1 MVIGGKNAS
10 ILADNAKGKTTIYN
24 AFTWL
29 ISGKDSFNRSDFGI
43 KPLDENGQ
51 EVHFIEVEVEA
62 ELLVDG
68 KPMKMKKVLTE
79 NWVKPRGQTEQEYK
93 GNNTAYFFDEVPM
106 GATQYK
112 AKVDE
117 LIGEEVFRLLTN
129 PLYFNQHYKLPK
141 LTDWQSR
148 RALLFEMCGDIS
160 DETIIQMN
168 PNLAKL
174 PEVLDGKSIDD
185 RKAIIAQSIKKL
197 NEQIIVIG
205 PKINENMRLI
215 PETAT
220 DYTATEQR
228 LKTLK
233 MELEGIEKELT
244 DAGNVAQVHMKKQQE
259 LFSLK
264 NQLENVKSRIFKDA
278 NKDYQKLTERKRVLE
293 SEKFNKESLM
303 RQHQNNIE
311 SNNIIITANGKERE
325 LLIAEW
331 KRLSAELQNAQT
343 MEFVEPDEDFTC
355 PTCKQELPADDKE
368 KKIAELRANF
378 ETQMEAQIRQ
388 LRQKIDANV
397 ARGKD
402 IATKTTELKAL
413 NDRAESIIQE
423 IKKDIEAIN
432 AELITVSAELDK
444 PTAEPDYSADAEYN
458 ELSDKIKEL
467 EAELNKPVE
476 DISLELRAKKNAAT
490 SEIED
495 CNRILNNK
503 RVAEEAKARIE
514 ELKQQEKDL
523 SVQKSQLE
531 GQLNLITE
539 FIKAKA
545 NTLTDIMNSKFKH
558 VKFELFETQING
570 NMVECC
576 NTLVNTNGCW
586 VPFADG
592 NTAGGLCRYRYYK
605 CYRSITRRV
614 PLGLKRELLL
624 TGKPLSNNQSYQA
637 YIEAGGT
644 DELQCAS

>member
-1 MVIGGKNAS
+1 MDIRLNRLNVKNFQGIKSFELVIGGKNAS

-185 RKAIIAQSIKKL
+185 RKAIIAQTIKKL
-197 NEQIIVIG
+197 NEQIVVIG

-215 PETAT
+215 PEIGT
-220 DYTATEQR
+220 DYTATEQKLSR
-228 LKTLK
+228 AKAQ
-233 MELEGIEKELT
+233 LEALEKELT

-278 NKDYQKLTERKRVLE
+278 NKDYQRLTERKRVLE

-343 MEFVEPDEDFTC
+343 MEFV
-355 PTCKQELPADDKE
+355 
-368 KKIAELRANF
+368 
-378 ETQMEAQIRQ
+378 
-388 LRQKIDANV
+388 
-397 ARGKD
+397 
-402 IATKTTELKAL
+402 
-413 NDRAESIIQE
+413 
-423 IKKDIEAIN
+423 
-432 AELITVSAELDK
+432 
-444 PTAEPDYSADAEYN
+444 
-458 ELSDKIKEL
+458 
-467 EAELNKPVE
+467 
-476 DISLELRAKKNAAT
+476 
-490 SEIED
+490 
-495 CNRILNNK
+495 
-503 RVAEEAKARIE
+503 
-514 ELKQQEKDL
+514 
-523 SVQKSQLE
+523 
-531 GQLNLITE
+531 
-539 FIKAKA
+539 
-545 NTLTDIMNSKFKH
+545 
-558 VKFELFETQING
+558 
-570 NMVECC
+570 
-576 NTLVNTNGCW
+576 
-586 VPFADG
+586 
-592 NTAGGLCRYRYYK
+592 
-605 CYRSITRRV
+605 
-614 PLGLKRELLL
+614 
-624 TGKPLSNNQSYQA
+624 
-637 YIEAGGT
+637 
-644 DELQCAS
+644 